1 MLNVN
6 TYVEAAASTPRPPY
20 AVERRLV
27 LLGIWLVASLIAV
40 FFALVLRDS
49 TIVGNV
55 YIPRGNDSFYHARR
69 ILDAATGR
77 GFYQF
82 DPRLHAPDGAWI
94 PWPWGYDYLM
104 AKATQLALWLKPS
117 LDPVMFICYVPV
129 AWIFVNAGLFLAA
142 TGAVRLSLGMR
153 AVAMLC
159 FALSPLTQLLHAIGM
174 VDHHYVEHT
183 FVLLNLWLGLRWFER
198 RDDASRAIALG
209 VALGAAPAFQN
220 GLFVLQTIPLA
231 CVFLLWLRKQ
241 APSARALTSFGIALL
256 VVTQIILLPSEPY
269 RRGMFEFGLLSWFHF
284 YVALC
289 TGVVMIA
296 MGRLTYSRKNLG
308 LLLGLAALLAA
319 PLAAQVWSAAGF
331 LSGKFSILDQIV
343 EVQSPYRLFVDVF
356 GPMQTVSYYSW
367 LLLLAPVLLAFYAYR
382 TLREVEPQRLFYAVA
397 VTFGLAMLLDQFRF
411 YYFGF
416 FGLVTGSLL
425 LVDRLRAHFRWH
437 GGATLVATLAA
448 IVLAYQPALR
458 HRLFFVY
465 AVGEE
470 VEYASAFALFLDL
483 GKLCAEDPGTVL
495 ASNDDG
501 NAILYHT
508 QCSVIANNF
517 VLRPEDAAKIDETR
531 RLMQLSPE
539 ELRVRR
545 PDIKYLLLRARDF
558 SVIENGR
565 PVIANGNRMAKEL
578 LVDEHPPPGYTLI
591 KTVNRR
597 LGRDGIAHLY
607 ARLYK
612 VTPVATVAG
621 P

>member
-1 MLNVN
+1 M
-6 TYVEAAASTPRPPY
+6 
-20 AVERRLV
+20 ERRLV
-27 LLGIWLVASLIAV
+27 LLGIWLLASLIAT
-40 FFALVLRDS
+40 FFALLLRDS
-49 TIVGNV
+49 TIISNV

-117 LDPVMFICYVPV
+117 LDPVMFISYVPV

-142 TGAVRLSLGMR
+142 ASALRLSLGMR

-174 VDHHYVEHT
+174 IDHHYVEHT

-198 RDDASRAIALG
+198 RDDATRAIALG
-209 VALGAAPAFQN
+209 VALGAAPAFHN

-231 CVFLLWLRKQ
+231 CVFLLWLRKE

-269 RRGMFEFGLLSWFHF
+269 RRAMFEFGLLSWFHF

-289 TGVVMIA
+289 TSVVMIV

-308 LLLGLAALLAA
+308 YLLGLGALLAA
-319 PLAAQVWSAAGF
+319 PLAAQVLSAAGF
-331 LSGKFSILDQIV
+331 LSGKFSILDEIV
-343 EVQSPYRLFVDVF
+343 EVQSPYRLFVQVF
-356 GPMQTVSYYSW
+356 GPIQTVSYYSW
-367 LLLLAPVLLAFYAYR
+367 LLLLTPVLLAFYAYR
-382 TLREVEPQRLFYAVA
+382 MLREVEPTRLFYAVA
-397 VTFGLAMLLDQFRF
+397 VVFGLGMMLAQFRF

-416 FGLVTGSLL
+416 FGMVTGGLAL
-425 LVDRLRAHFRWH
+425 IEHFRERFRWH
-437 GGATLVATLAA
+437 AGATLVATLAGM
-448 IVLAYQPALR
+448 VLAYQPALR

-465 AVGEE
+465 AVGAE
-470 VEYASAFALFLDL
+470 VEYASAFPLFLEL
-483 GKLCAEDPGTVL
+483 GKLCAEDPGVVL

-501 NAILYHT
+501 SAILYHT

-517 VLRPEDAAKIDETR
+517 VLRPEDAHYIEESR

-539 ELRVRR
+539 QLRIQR
-545 PDIKYLLLRARDF
+545 PDIKYLLLRVRDF
-558 SVIENGR
+558 SVFENDDTVAVLKADN
-565 PVIANGNRMAKEL
+565 PMAKEL
-578 LVDEHPPPGYTLI
+578 LIDEHPPAGFTLI
-591 KTVNRR
+591 RTIRR
-597 LGRDGIAHLY
+597 RIGQNGTPTLY

-612 VTPVATVAG
+612 VTPVAS